1 MQVLISDA
9 NILIDMFEG
18 EILELMFQL
27 PYEFAVSDMLYRDEL
42 TLYHERLPALG
53 LQQRELTSAS
63 MQEALRLVEAYTN
76 PSRYD
81 CFSLALAKQE
91 QCPLLTGDMA
101 LRKAAAAENIEVHGT
116 LWLVEA
122 LITAGLLTVEQARFA
137 YQQVR
142 DAGSR
147 LPWKEVEAQLRR
159 LS

>member
-42 TLYHERLPALG
+42 TLYHERLFALG

-81 CFSLALAKQE
+81 CFSLALAKRTVSVVNRRYGATQSGGRRKYRS
-91 QCPLLTGDMA
+91 PRNA
-101 LRKAAAAENIEVHGT
+101 LVG
-116 LWLVEA
+116 
-122 LITAGLLTVEQARFA
+122 
-137 YQQVR
+137 
-142 DAGSR
+142 
-147 LPWKEVEAQLRR
+147 
-159 LS
+159 